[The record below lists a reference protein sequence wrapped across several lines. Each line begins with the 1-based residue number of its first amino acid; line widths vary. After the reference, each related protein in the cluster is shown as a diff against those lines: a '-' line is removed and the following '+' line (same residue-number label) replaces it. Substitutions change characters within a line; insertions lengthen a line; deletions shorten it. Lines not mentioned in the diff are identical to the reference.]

1 MPTML
6 VRLFIDNVL
15 VGLFR
20 TLNDGGAEANL
31 VDYDTIRD
39 WYHKSIPSKTNIVGL
54 GNHDLAVTNRINVKL
69 LPWGTDG
76 ITVDTTFWILP
87 KRNKWSPI
95 YPTGDVPPLAIK
107 GKLEAP
113 LADPFFWKSAPVHL
127 LLGIETLAAIAKENA
142 PMQRVSDNL
151 VTQPTIMGNVVYGR
165 AGDQIN
171 AESTTVEMDNRLIQ
185 TVSLS
190 ELDKTLQKFWH
201 FEDLPLCTKK
211 DAENE
216 LVEELFAKTYSRA
229 DNGRHVVAIPMNPQ
243 CSQLP
248 DRKF

>member
-1 MPTML
+1 MYWLDYSEHLMM
-6 VRLFIDNVL
+6 
-15 VGLFR
+15 
-20 TLNDGGAEANL
+20 AEL
-31 VDYDTIRD
+31 RQIWLTIRD

-95 YPTGDVPPLAIK
+95 YPTGDIPPLAIK

-151 VTQPTIMGNVVYGR
+151 VTQPNWWPNVM
-165 AGDQIN
+165 A
-171 AESTTVEMDNRLIQ
+171 
-185 TVSLS
+185 
-190 ELDKTLQKFWH
+190 
-201 FEDLPLCTKK
+201 
-211 DAENE
+211 E
-216 LVEELFAKTYSRA
+216 LVIKLMLKVQPLRWIIGSFKLSR
-229 DNGRHVVAIPMNPQ
+229 
-243 CSQLP
+243 
-248 DRKF
+248 